1 MATNNIIRLQSVVA
15 KSSIQ
20 PFSKPVQHPSSRA
33 PQPSKIQSL
42 EDHLSHINN
51 YERLRFEL
59 ERFGHFTVEE
69 GDRWTQAKIDAEW
82 ARQNAAKAQTTER
95 NPAFILNWDFKP
107 APEPEY
113 IIVNDDPQPVPT
125 STAKPFIPSALETLA
140 NYWDEWRS
148 REGIVMKH
156 LTQAQYGQ

>member
-69 GDRWTQAKIDAEW
+69 GDRWTQAEIDTAWTQAEIDTAW
-82 ARQNAAKAQTTER
+82 TRLNAAKPKQPSAVLHLSSIGTLSL
-95 NPAFILNWDFKP
+95 ILNLS
-107 APEPEY
+107 
-113 IIVNDDPQPVPT
+113 T
-125 STAKPFIPSALETLA
+125 SL
-140 NYWDEWRS
+140 
-148 REGIVMKH
+148 
-156 LTQAQYGQ
+156 